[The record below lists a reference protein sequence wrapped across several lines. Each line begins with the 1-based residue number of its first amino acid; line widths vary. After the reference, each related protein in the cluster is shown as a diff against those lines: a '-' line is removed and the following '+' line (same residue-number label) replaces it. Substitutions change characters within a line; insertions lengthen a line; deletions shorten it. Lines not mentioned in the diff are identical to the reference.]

1 MELKKLNDEEKN
13 VLKGLLAHRKETEN
27 LAMQVQER
35 NKFYVTEL
43 GQLFGVPN
51 AHEIKWDDLVE
62 CLL

>member
-13 VLKGLLAHRKETEN
+13 VLRSLLAYRRETEN
-27 LAMQVQER
+27 LATQVQER
-35 NKFYVTEL
+35 NKYYVTEL
-43 GQLFGVPN
+43 GQLFGVTN